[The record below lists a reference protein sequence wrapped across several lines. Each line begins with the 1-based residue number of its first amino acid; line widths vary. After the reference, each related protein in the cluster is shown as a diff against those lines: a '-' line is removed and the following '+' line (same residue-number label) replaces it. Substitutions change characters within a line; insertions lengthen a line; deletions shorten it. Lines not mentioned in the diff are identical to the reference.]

1 MAAKNRRRVDRKEQL
16 GRTASRLRTLGVA
29 VARLVGALAVTA
41 VVVVGGFALHAWFT
55 TSEMFAVS
63 RVEVHHAKLSDEQD
77 LVARTGIETGTNIFS
92 LDLSEAT
99 KAVEQD
105 PWVSRATV
113 TRELPNVIHIVLEE
127 RTPVALVALESL
139 YAVDSSGELFKRVR
153 AGDKLD
159 LPIITGLVRDAFV
172 GDKRKDAQLRTA
184 LRIAARWEASKSA
197 GRAELSE
204 VHVGEEGGVTSY
216 VVWAGDPV
224 MQLRL
229 GAVDSGDETVIDE
242 ALARLERVWDEMER
256 RGVRAAMIDLGNR
269 QRTDWVPVK
278 LQ

>member
-1 MAAKNRRRVDRKEQL
+1 MAAKNRRRVDRKQQL
-16 GRTASRLRTLGVA
+16 EGTASRLRALGVA
-29 VARLVGALAVTA
+29 VVRLLAALAVTA
-41 VVVVGGFALHAWFT
+41 VVVVGGFALHAWLT

-63 RVEVHHAKLSDEQD
+63 QVQVHHAKLSDKQA
-77 LVARTGIETGTNIFS
+77 LIARTAIKTGVNIFS
-92 LDLSEAT
+92 LDLSAAT
-99 KAVEQD
+99 KAIEQD
-105 PWVSRATV
+105 PWVSRVTV
-113 TRELPNVIHIVLEE
+113 TRELPDVIHVVLEE

-139 YAVDSSGELFKRVR
+139 YAVDPSGELFKRVR

-159 LPIITGLVRDAFV
+159 LPIITGLVRDAFI
-172 GDKRKDAQLRTA
+172 GDTRKDTQLRTA
-184 LRIAARWEASKSA
+184 LLIAKRWEASRTA

-216 VVWAGDPV
+216 VVWAGEPV

-229 GAVDSGDETVIDE
+229 GAVESGDETIIDE

>member
-16 GRTASRLRTLGVA
+16 GRTASRLKALGVA
-29 VARLVGALAVTA
+29 VARLLGALAVTSA
-41 VVVVGGFALHAWFT
+41 VVVGGFALHAWIT

-63 RVEVHHAKLSDEQD
+63 RVEVHHAELSDKREIV
-77 LVARTGIETGTNIFS
+77 LRTAIETGTNIFS
-92 LDLSEAT
+92 LDLSAAT

-113 TRELPNVIHIVLEE
+113 TRELPDVVHIVLEE

-139 YAVDSSGELFKRVR
+139 YAVDPSGELFKRVR
-153 AGDKLD
+153 AGDRLD
-159 LPIITGLVRDAFV
+159 LPIITGLVRDAFI
-172 GDKRKDAQLRTA
+172 GDKRKDTELRTA
-184 LRIAARWEASKSA
+184 LLIAKRWQASKTA

-204 VHVGEEGGVTSY
+204 VHVGEEGGVSSY

-229 GAVDSGDETVIDE
+229 GAVESEDETIIDE

>member
-16 GRTASRLRTLGVA
+16 GRTASRLKSLGVA
-29 VARLVGALAVTA
+29 VARLLGALAVTA
-41 VVVVGGFALHAWFT
+41 LVVFGGFALHAWLT
-55 TSEMFAVS
+55 TSEVFAVS
-63 RVEVHHAKLSDEQD
+63 RVEVHHAELSEKSE

-92 LDLSEAT
+92 LDLAAAAG
-99 KAVEQD
+99 AVEQD

-113 TRELPNVIHIVLEE
+113 TRELPDVVHVVVEE
-127 RTPVALVALESL
+127 RVPVALVALGNL

-153 AGDKLD
+153 AHDRLD

-172 GDKRKDAQLRTA
+172 GDKRKDAQLRMA
-184 LRIAARWEASKSA
+184 LLVAERWRASKTA

-204 VHVGEEGGVTSY
+204 VHVGEEGGMTSY

-229 GAVDSGDETVIDE
+229 GAVEFGDEKSIDE

-269 QRTDWVPVK
+269 QRADWVPVK